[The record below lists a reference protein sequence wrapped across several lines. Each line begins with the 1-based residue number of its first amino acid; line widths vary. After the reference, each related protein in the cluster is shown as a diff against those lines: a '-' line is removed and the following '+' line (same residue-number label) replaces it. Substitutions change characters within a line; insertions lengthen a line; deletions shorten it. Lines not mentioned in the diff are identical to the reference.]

1 MRTSRFQALRL
12 PSPDRPENLNFRERA
27 LASRDRLTVARGAQE
42 NIVKS
47 FLKRNA
53 TLVRLTWRRPY
64 MKNRAKK
71 HLMKL
76 QDVID
81 AVSRFA
87 RNDHE
92 TGLVVADLINRGFV
106 RVHTQGNGRRI
117 VVR

>member
-1 MRTSRFQALRL
+1 LSFREQALPNRNHL
-12 PSPDRPENLNFRERA
+12 VGLKY
-27 LASRDRLTVARGAQE
+27 GAE
-42 NIVKS
+42 KIIRS

-53 TLVRLTWRRPY
+53 SLMRLTRWRQY
-64 MKNRAKK
+64 MKNHAKK
-71 HLMKL
+71 HLMRL

-106 RVHTQGNGRRI
+106 RVHTQGHGRRI

>member
-1 MRTSRFQALRL
+1 VVG
-12 PSPDRPENLNFRERA
+12 
-27 LASRDRLTVARGAQE
+27 ASNSAEVT
-42 NIVKS
+42 N
-47 FLKRNA
+47 
-53 TLVRLTWRRPY
+53 

-92 TGLVVADLINRGFV
+92 TSLVVADLINRGFV
-106 RVHTQGNGRRI
+106 RVHTQGHGRRI

>member
-1 MRTSRFQALRL
+1 
-12 PSPDRPENLNFRERA
+12 
-27 LASRDRLTVARGAQE
+27 
-42 NIVKS
+42 
-47 FLKRNA
+47 
-53 TLVRLTWRRPY
+53 

-92 TGLVVADLINRGFV
+92 TSLVVADLINRGFV
-106 RVHTQGNGRRI
+106 RIHTHDHRRFI
-117 VVR
+117 VR

>member
-1 MRTSRFQALRL
+1 
-12 PSPDRPENLNFRERA
+12 
-27 LASRDRLTVARGAQE
+27 
-42 NIVKS
+42 
-47 FLKRNA
+47 
-53 TLVRLTWRRPY
+53 

-71 HLMKL
+71 HLLKL

-106 RVHTQGNGRRI
+106 RVHTQCPGRRI
-117 VVR
+117 IVR